1 MVSKTKCKLTPVDPV
16 LPVAPYLGGK
26 RNLAK
31 DICARIEQIPHTLY
45 AEPFIG
51 MGGVFLRRS
60 MKPRAEVIND
70 YSRDVSTL
78 FRVLQR
84 HYVAFVE
91 MIRLQL
97 SSRAEFERLAN
108 TDPDTLTDLERSAR
122 FLFMQR
128 TGFGGKVPGRANFG
142 VTTDRPS
149 RFDVTAVIPMLDDL
163 HNRLSA
169 VTIECLDFEAFIT
182 RYDRK
187 HTLFYLD
194 PPYWG
199 CEKDYGKDM
208 FSRADFERLRAVL
221 SGLKGRFI
229 MSLNDV
235 SDVRETFAEF
245 DIEGVETTY
254 TIAKATSKRVGEVII
269 SN

>member
-1 MVSKTKCKLTPVDPV
+1 MVSKPKFQLQPVEPI

-31 DICARIEQIPHTLY
+31 VICERIEKTPHSLY

-60 MKPRAEVIND
+60 MRPRAEVIND

-128 TGFGGKVPGRANFG
+128 TGFGGKVPGKANFG
-142 VTTDRPS
+142 VSPDRPS
-149 RFDVTAVIPMLDDL
+149 RFDVTRVIPMLDDL

-169 VTIECLDFEAFIT
+169 VTIECLDFEAFII

-187 HTLFYLD
+187 NTLFYLD

-199 CEKDYGKDM
+199 CEKDYGKNM
-208 FSRADFERLRAVL
+208 FSRDDFERLRAVL
-221 SGLKGRFI
+221 EGLKGRFI

-235 SDVRETFAEF
+235 PEVRETFSGF

-254 TIAKATSKRVGEVII
+254 TIARSSSKRVGEVII